1 MIKNDIEKSNIIEKI
16 LNFFNISKKDT
27 CKKPI
32 EIYNNL
38 QNYFK
43 SEEQI
48 INSYNNLI
56 SILSLYKNEL
66 LFYLLNNVETKS
78 GAIINIKYDPS
89 IYEKIDKDELEN
101 LGEFSENILKF
112 HNKFSFI
119 KEFNFNLS
127 INQNF
132 NFYEYLIKSLNQ
144 HSHLKINDQEEN
156 PFYIKYYI
164 YYLDNNKQ
172 KKEINNSNEKQKIL
186 MILLDNKEIYFGI
199 TYDLKD
205 ENYINYSSD
214 EILND
219 DEFFCL
225 YTNISDNLKYEKK
238 EDIIK
243 NNFLKIY
250 QNLINKNIISQ
261 NNTLSQILLLISIIK
276 LFYMINFKNKKQD
289 FKICENL
296 NDMIQSFIHNEK
308 NQFFFTKL
316 IDYSLFQI
324 SQNNYLNQIFS
335 FNTRYNLFKLKFD
348 SRRTFINYIDFIRNN
363 NKNIN
368 SIINN
373 QRYKFQIERGKEY
386 ENYLKI
392 FENTLNDNKSFTT
405 IFNYNGY
412 VEFDFNNEIGKGI
425 GPTNEFYSNLFKSFM
440 EKNLNLFIINQD
452 NFLYPLPKF
461 SNEKNKKDILLT
473 FQFLGF
479 IIARCIL
486 DDRLIDIP
494 LSKTFIDLVTDK
506 PILLDDIKNIHKEI
520 YDFISKKDKIDNI
533 NNLNLYFI
541 FPYNNNDIEL
551 INNGKNI
558 LITNENL
565 NEYIINLYKFLFK
578 SKEIKEIVNSFK
590 NGFKTIFPIERLN
603 YLTSEEIQNI
613 ILTSQIEQWDEK
625 EISKFIIIE
634 HGYSINSK
642 QISYFFKYI
651 SELNKENKKKFLKF
665 ITGSERLPFLGFEGL
680 KPKLT
685 IVKRLTEKYDN
696 PDNYLPS
703 VMTCQNYL
711 KIPEYSSYEIFKN
724 KMDIA
729 IFEGGNEF
737 NLS

>member
-1 MIKNDIEKSNIIEKI
+1 
-16 LNFFNISKKDT
+16 
-27 CKKPI
+27 
-32 EIYNNL
+32 
-38 QNYFK
+38 
-43 SEEQI
+43 
-48 INSYNNLI
+48 
-56 SILSLYKNEL
+56 
-66 LFYLLNNVETKS
+66 
-78 GAIINIKYDPS
+78 
-89 IYEKIDKDELEN
+89 
-101 LGEFSENILKF
+101 
-112 HNKFSFI
+112 
-119 KEFNFNLS
+119 
-127 INQNF
+127 
-132 NFYEYLIKSLNQ
+132 
-144 HSHLKINDQEEN
+144 
-156 PFYIKYYI
+156 
-164 YYLDNNKQ
+164 
-172 KKEINNSNEKQKIL
+172 
-186 MILLDNKEIYFGI
+186 
-199 TYDLKD
+199 
-205 ENYINYSSD
+205 
-214 EILND
+214 
-219 DEFFCL
+219 
-225 YTNISDNLKYEKK
+225 
-238 EDIIK
+238 
-243 NNFLKIY
+243 
-250 QNLINKNIISQ
+250 
-261 NNTLSQILLLISIIK
+261 
-276 LFYMINFKNKKQD
+276 
-289 FKICENL
+289 
-296 NDMIQSFIHNEK
+296 MIQSFTYNQR

-324 SQNNYLNQIFS
+324 VQNNYLNQIFS

-348 SRRTFINYIDFIRNN
+348 SRRTFINYIDFIKNS

-368 SIINN
+368 TIINN
-373 QRYKFQIERGKEY
+373 QRYKIQIERGKEY

-412 VEFDFNNEIGKGI
+412 IEFDFNNEIGKGI
-425 GPTNEFYSNLFKSFM
+425 GPTNEFYCNLFKSFM
-440 EKNLNLFIINQD
+440 EKNLNLFIINHD

-461 SNEKNKKDILLT
+461 LNEKNKKDILLT

-494 LSKTFIDLVTDK
+494 LSKTFIDLITNK
-506 PILLDDIKNIHKEI
+506 PIVISDIQNIHKEI
-520 YDFISKKDKIDNI
+520 YDFISKKEQFDNI
-533 NNLNLYFI
+533 NNMNLYFI
-541 FPYNNNDIEL
+541 FPYKGNDIEL
-551 INNGKNI
+551 IKNGKNI
-558 LITNENL
+558 LITNENI
-565 NEYIINLYKFLFK
+565 NEYIINLYNFLFK
-578 SKEIKEIVNSFK
+578 SKEIKEIINSFK
-590 NGFKTIFPIERLN
+590 NGFNTIFPIERLN

-613 ILTSQIEQWDEK
+613 ILTSQIEKWEEK